1 MKVREVEETPRE
13 LLRQLRVKVHF
24 HAYLGVNRRG
34 KTCSEI
40 VADATASALEGKDL
54 LNLAYGGEWAEML
67 EAELGETLNLGVH
80 EAGFATAW
88 EEGRS
93 VRQKWDEIHENWR
106 PRLSSTSS

>member
-1 MKVREVEETPRE
+1 MKVREVEETPRG

-24 HAYLGVNRRG
+24 HAYLNSGPRG

-40 VADATASALEGKDL
+40 VADATSSALEGKDL

-67 EAELGETLNLGVH
+67 EAELEETLNLGVH

-88 EEGRS
+88 EEGRPI
-93 VRQKWDEIHENWR
+93 RQKWDEIHESWR
-106 PRLSSTSS
+106 PG